1 MELDHL
7 AVTGETLEAAAGH
20 VEAALGAVMAPG
32 GQHARY
38 GTHNRLLG
46 LGAGLYL
53 EAIAVEPA
61 APAPLDAR
69 WFGLDDVAGP
79 PRLSAW
85 ICRVRDLEA
94 ALAAAPE
101 GAGRIV
107 ALERGD
113 LRWRMAVPQSGHLPF
128 DGVFPALIEWEGAA
142 HPSARLPEAGCRLGV
157 LEVSH
162 PRAGALRAALA
173 GLSDPR
179 VRIVEGVPGLRA
191 VIDTPGGER
200 GLA

>member
-20 VEAALGAVMAPG
+20 VEAALGAGLAPG

-53 EAIAVEPA
+53 EAIAVDPGADRPA
-61 APAPLDAR
+61 EAR
-69 WFGLDDVAGP
+69 WFGLDDLAGP
-79 PRLSAW
+79 PRLAAW
-85 ICRVRDLEA
+85 ICRVPDLDA

-107 ALERGD
+107 ALERSD
-113 LRWRMAVPQSGHLPF
+113 LRWRMAVPESGHLPF
-128 DGVFPALIEWEGAA
+128 DGMFPALIEWEGPA
-142 HPSARLPEAGCRLGV
+142 HPSARLPDVGCRLGV
-157 LEVSH
+157 LEVAH
-162 PRAGALRAALA
+162 PRAGALRGALA
-173 GLSDPR
+173 GLADSR